1 MKIIKEIIFT
11 QSNING
17 CAKHLFVKDEKTI
30 LCGLNYKNIRMID
43 LNDFNDQKLNFSKD
57 LGIYT
62 IYIDKSN
69 TLYIANQSFE
79 IEGYLLANTNQIKF
93 TLKGHTSYIYEMDQ
107 IKENNLV
114 SCGYYEIIIWNT
126 INGE

>member
-11 QSNING
+11 QSNINYG
-17 CAKHLFVKDEKTI
+17 AKHLFVKDEKTI

-62 IYIDKSN
+62 IYIDK
-69 TLYIANQSFE
+69 
-79 IEGYLLANTNQIKF
+79 
-93 TLKGHTSYIYEMDQ
+93 
-107 IKENNLV
+107 
-114 SCGYYEIIIWNT
+114 
-126 INGE
+126 